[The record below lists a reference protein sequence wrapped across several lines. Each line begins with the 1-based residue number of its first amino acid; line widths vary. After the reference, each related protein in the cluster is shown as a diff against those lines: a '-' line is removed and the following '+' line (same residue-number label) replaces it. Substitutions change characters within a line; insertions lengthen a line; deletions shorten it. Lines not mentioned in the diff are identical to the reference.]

1 VGCVNP
7 QAVPE
12 ISYSLTGPWPAIA
25 DHIRDAQASGLPGK
39 HGTNKYLTRLTD
51 GSKIKQN
58 RNKACPS
65 SLERPPGKSCDEYP
79 FASTWQGAKYN
90 GGPFSRRMVNAQQNK
105 NAGDAL
111 KGFYTY
117 ARVLEGDR
125 FLVWIR

>member
-1 VGCVNP
+1 M
-7 QAVPE
+7 
-12 ISYSLTGPWPAIA
+12 L
-25 DHIRDAQASGLPGK
+25 
-39 HGTNKYLTRLTD
+39 
-51 GSKIKQN
+51 
-58 RNKACPS
+58 
-65 SLERPPGKSCDEYP
+65 PPGPTVPVSSCPASRGNLKYP